1 MKQIKNT
8 VAIACKIAIMQESNV
23 RFSHLQQTVN
33 ASKEFISEFNGPD
46 HVSSCFL

>member
-8 VAIACKIAIMQESNV
+8 VAIAHKSNV

-33 ASKEFISEFNGPD
+33 ASKEFLSEFNGLD
-46 HVSSCFL
+46 HVSSFFL